1 MVKITAL
8 LASILLSLV
17 AAQEQQVAPSVT
29 GAPIPLG
36 TAAAAF
42 PSGTGVF
49 NAGGPGQAGSQSGF
63 PSVLSGSFPVPT
75 GGPDGQGFGGAL
87 PSGVSFVGSDSKQP
101 EASAAPSG
109 FQTLTRAGGAQP
121 SGFAGAQA
129 SGFGG
134 AVGGGAQ
141 PSGAFGGIGGSKAS
155 GFGGARPSGAPFRSG
170 EQN

>member
-8 LASILLSLV
+8 LASILLALV
-17 AAQEQQVAPSVT
+17 AAQEQRVAPSVT
-29 GAPIPLG
+29 GAPNPLG

-42 PSGTGVF
+42 PPGTGGF
-49 NAGGPGQAGSQSGF
+49 NAGGPGQAGPQSGF
-63 PSVLSGSFPVPT
+63 PSVLSGSFPAPT
-75 GGPDGQGFGGAL
+75 GGPDSQGFGGAR
-87 PSGVSFVGSDSKQP
+87 PSGASFVGSDRKKP

-109 FQTLTRAGGAQP
+109 FQTLTRTG
-121 SGFAGAQA
+121 GAQA

-155 GFGGARPSGAPFRSG
+155 GFSGFGGARPSGAPFRSG
-170 EQN
+170 QQN